1 MLTNRFTFVE
11 RTVGTTPAGRPA
23 AVRPEGMP
31 AVDTTS

>member
-1 MLTNRFTFVE
+1 MLTIRFTFVE
-11 RTVGTTPAGRPA
+11 RTAETTGTGRPA